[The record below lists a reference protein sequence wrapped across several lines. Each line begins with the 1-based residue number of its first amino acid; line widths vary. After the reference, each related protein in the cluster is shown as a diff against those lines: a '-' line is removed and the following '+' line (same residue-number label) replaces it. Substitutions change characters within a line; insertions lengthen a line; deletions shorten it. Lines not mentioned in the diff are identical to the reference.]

1 MDLCCKDSITQ
12 ASVTLVL
19 CFIRYMSHHNGICDL
34 CSHTHAHTHA
44 YTTHMCVHTYVHTY
58 TSTYTYT
65 YNLLEIWDNGH
76 YESELESLGKLLQT
90 LLHVINMINMHTQ
103 LPYTISI
110 RSVIVNLPNS
120 TLITF
125 IGITFTHLT
134 VVIITF
140 LIDHFTSL
148 SKYNLNE

>member
-1 MDLCCKDSITQ
+1 M
-12 ASVTLVL
+12 VYV
-19 CFIRYMSHHNGICDL
+19 IC
-34 CSHTHAHTHA
+34 AHTHMHTPTHTQ
-44 YTTHMCVHTYVHTY
+44 YTCACTHTY
-58 TSTYTYT
+58 TSTYTRT
-65 YNLLEIWDNGH
+65 YNLLELWDNGH

-110 RSVIVNLPNS
+110 RSIIVNLPNS